1 MQAIEGELKS
11 SLDQFQGYERQ
22 DLKYQEDVKHLK
34 QKLKKLEEKI
44 AKVIVL
50 PTSTLVCG
58 VKNLAIQVSFSYLT
72 SISVWTCVVL
82 SH

>member
-44 AKVIVL
+44 AKVITL
-50 PTSTLVCG
+50 PTSTLVCV
-58 VKNLAIQVSFSYLT
+58 VKNFAIPDSFSYLT
-72 SISVWTCVVL
+72 SISVSTCVVL

>member
-50 PTSTLVCG
+50 PTSTLVC
-58 VKNLAIQVSFSYLT
+58 VAKNLAIQVSFSYLT